1 MSYNEYFKDDSAN
14 WAYKS
19 EIKWMDIKKNKAP
32 EGINILLLVKSVDDF
47 GKVWYTVKTG
57 IRIINNLFYTNA
69 DDVLDARDVGMPIVA
84 WSYGLEYVK
93 RKNKGRIFS
102 RRVHR

>member
-1 MSYNEYFKDDSAN
+1 MNNKNDSKH
-14 WAYKS
+14 WQYRS
-19 EIKWMDIKKNKAP
+19 SIKWMNIKKHKAP

-93 RKNKGRIFS
+93 DRDNNSIFS
-102 RRVHR
+102 RRVRR